1 MLPLIIGVVL
11 VLLLNTSWML
21 AVLLMLAAV
30 VFFVVNLIMRQ
41 ESMLYVPCVMPGMQ
55 TPSDNP
61 EGMRSPADMGMKFED
76 VFLETG
82 DGVRIHAWFMPA
94 GNEEET
100 RSASTLLFC
109 HANAGNI
116 GLRLPNFQQLIER
129 LHMNV
134 LALDYRGF
142 GRSEGTPS
150 EEGLIEDALTA
161 WRWLR
166 QASESGRIDGNRL
179 FVFGRSLGGAVSIA
193 LASTLGQR
201 GEGPAPQ
208 GLILENTF
216 TSISAVVD
224 AMFPLIAIESLKKR
238 FLRLSWESIERVG
251 GLEVPML
258 FLVGE
263 KDEMIPPSHSR
274 ALCAKAQNSRLLRNV
289 VFPDGQ
295 HNDTWEKGGEK
306 YWEVFGEFL
315 KECLGAPSTPSSRGE
330 AILKSAS
337 SGNEK
342 SAVKAQSALG
352 ASPSSKRTAAEADAE
367 EDGWENVEGTDMAV
381 ESDR

>member
-1 MLPLIIGVVL
+1 MLPLIIGMLL
-11 VLLLNTSWML
+11 VMLLNTSWIMS
-21 AVLLMLAAV
+21 VLLVLAAF

-150 EEGLIEDALTA
+150 EEGLIEDALTS

-166 QASESGRIDGNRL
+166 QAAESGRIDGNRL

-193 LASTLGQR
+193 LASTLMQR

-224 AMFPLIAIESLKKR
+224 AMFPLLAIESLKKR
-238 FLRLSWESIERVG
+238 FLHLRWESIERVG
-251 GLEVPML
+251 SLEVPML

-263 KDEMIPPSHSR
+263 KDEMIPPAHSR
-274 ALCAKAQNSRLLRNV
+274 ALCAKAQKSRLLRNI
-289 VFPDGQ
+289 VFPEGQ
-295 HNDTWEKGGEK
+295 HNDTWEKGGDK

-315 KECLGAPSTPSSRGE
+315 KECLGGAPSTPSSKGQS
-330 AILKSAS
+330 ILKETSAICT
-337 SGNEK
+337 
-342 SAVKAQSALG
+342 
-352 ASPSSKRTAAEADAE
+352 SPASKRPAADAE
-367 EDGWENVEGTDMAV
+367 EDGWETVEGADV
-381 ESDR
+381 SNELDRS